1 MSHLLLSL
9 IFVFCG
15 FGPSTRP
22 ASAPATTNATTNPA
36 DRIWKINSYLH
47 GKPSEIR
54 EQINGEFERLV
65 QLRATRQAAVKEAT
79 DELRKSVRTAK
90 LEGARSE
97 LKEAQDALKET
108 EVAVARAYLWRRRLV
123 DGTRNEFLLRWPL
136 KPGAS
141 GLLGVVTPVS
151 IDREEPSIVIQFSA
165 LEALRSEDEH
175 EGIRRQKMRV
185 HDVIVVV
192 SGVNVA
198 QMKVGVPTTL
208 DQNFVVV
215 SRETDRRL
223 GPVYRVKPQSDDVDE
238 LMKAINDL
246 RDPISPKEMAQLV
259 RTSVPKKVDANRWT
273 SIDRILA
280 ATQPVRDQ
288 DPESADFKRM
298 ESWLDKTLPGDRLA
312 LRADVLKVLPGDDG
326 NYELHATVDAG
337 DGLVH
342 FITGTL
348 LPGAQERGK
357 REEGEKD
364 VRITGTIIDAHLSQ
378 ENTLILELIDADFGG

>member
-9 IFVFCG
+9 IFAFCG
-15 FGPSTRP
+15 FGPSTKP
-22 ASAPATTNATTNPA
+22 ASAPATTNATTKPA
-36 DRIWKINSYLH
+36 DRIWNINSYLH
-47 GKPSEIR
+47 GKPSEVR
-54 EQINGEFERLV
+54 EQINGELERLM
-65 QLRATRQAAVKEAT
+65 QLRAARQAAVKDAT

-90 LEGARSE
+90 LEGARSD
-97 LKEAQDALKET
+97 LKEAQDALKDTET
-108 EVAVARAYLWRRRLV
+108 AVARAYLWRRRLV
-123 DGTRNEFLLRWPL
+123 DATRNQFLLRWPL

-141 GLLGVVTPVS
+141 GLLGMVTPVS
-151 IDREEPSIVIQFSA
+151 IDHDDRTIVIQFSA

-185 HDVIVVV
+185 HDVIMVV
-192 SGVNVA
+192 SGVNAA

-215 SRETDRRL
+215 SREMNRQL
-223 GPVYRVKPQSDDVDE
+223 GPVYKVKPESDDVDV
-238 LMKAINDL
+238 LMKAINDFH
-246 RDPISPKEMAQLV
+246 DPMNPKEMAQLV

-280 ATQPVRDQ
+280 ATQPVHDQ
-288 DPESADFKRM
+288 DPDSADFKRM
-298 ESWLDKTLPGDRLA
+298 ESWLDKTLPGDRIA

-357 REEGEKD
+357 RAEGEKD

-378 ENTLILELIDADFGG
+378 ENTLILEVIDADFGG